1 MQSYSTTWLLVL
13 FCICSI
19 NSFAQNSNNIDQVT
33 VKGYVVDTNT
43 NAPLEFATIAVYDLP
58 DSSLIGG
65 GLTELDGSFEVQ
77 VNRGNNFIQIEY
89 ISYTT
94 MTINPI
100 PTPEGGNIVDLGDI
114 PMEAESALLDDIE
127 IVAERSET
135 VFALD
140 KKIFTV
146 GKDLANRGGTAE
158 EILDNVPSVTVDID
172 GNVSLRGNSGV
183 RIFINGRPSSLAG
196 AGNSNGLRS
205 LSANL
210 IESIE
215 VITNPSARYEA
226 EGTAGIIN
234 IILKKNQSGGLNGA
248 IDVNGGYPARAGA
261 SANLNYRKDK
271 LNWFVNYGL
280 NYNSNPGGGYTVQ
293 DQLLSNAA
301 EFENRQFSI
310 QNRNQTRTGLS
321 NSYRFGADYFFS
333 ENEQL
338 TASFLYRRSD
348 EDNFSTLEYRDY
360 FGNVNGMGIDP
371 LWNQSI
377 DFLKSQDYDNI
388 ENQLAE
394 EDLRDI
400 IVRTDDET
408 EDEKN
413 LEYSLNY
420 KKEFSS
426 REHTLNATVQF
437 REKSE
442 TEGSFFE
449 NTDVINDETVLL
461 QRSNNSEGDETWF
474 IKMDYVHPLGKD
486 HKWETGILTT
496 FRQIRNDFLVEENTE
511 NGWMSLP
518 GLSNNFV
525 YDEDV
530 QAAYFIYGNTIK
542 KFSYQMGIRGEHT
555 LINTQL
561 LQTEDNSEN
570 KRDFFSLFPSG
581 TLSYNFSEKT
591 AVQLSYSRRIRRP
604 RFWDLNPFFTFS
616 DNRNFFSGN
625 PSVNPQFTDSYELG
639 QIQYWDDVSLSGSI
653 FYRQT
658 QSSIQRINT
667 VDNFAGTTLRVPI
680 NLGTEHDIGL
690 DVSFAYSGL
699 KWLRIDGNFNLFRN
713 ELTLDSNETDAAVF
727 DYYTTVREYEGSF
740 SEFGNQYAYQLQPFS
755 NITWN
760 GRLTARFTFF
770 DSDLQIRTNYRA
782 PRASAQG
789 QRRGIASVDLGWSK
803 DFLNNKLTVTLSVR
817 DLFNSRKRNGFTLL
831 DDFFQQSEFQW
842 RSRYS
847 NLSFSY
853 RINQKKN
860 NRGRSNSDRGDFEGG
875 EF

>member
-1 MQSYSTTWLLVL
+1 MQTNSLILLVL
-13 FCICSI
+13 VFCLAFG
-19 NSFAQNSNNIDQVT
+19 NSYSQNNTSDQLV
-33 VKGYVVDTNT
+33 VKGRIIDANT
-43 NAPLEFATIAVYDLP
+43 ESPLEFATVALYSLP
-58 DSSLIGG
+58 DSTIIGG
-65 GLTELDGSFEVQ
+65 GLSEINGTFEIIADRRNAFLQ
-77 VNRGNNFIQIEY
+77 VEF
-89 ISYTT
+89 ISYSTIS
-94 MTINPI
+94 INPL
-100 PTPEGGNIVDLGDI
+100 PVPEGGNIVDLGDLEMN
-114 PMEAESALLDDIE
+114 PESALLDDIE

-140 KKIFTV
+140 KKVFTV

-183 RIFINGRPSSLAG
+183 RIFINGRPSGLAG
-196 AGNSNGLRS
+196 AGNANGLRS

-210 IESIE
+210 IEKVE

-234 IILKKNQSGGLNGA
+234 IILRKNDAGGFNGA
-248 IDVNGGYPARAGA
+248 IDLSGGYPERAGA

-280 NYNSNPGGGYTVQ
+280 NYNENPGGGFTVQ
-293 DQLLSNAA
+293 DQFLANAND
-301 EFENRQFSI
+301 FENRQFSV
-310 QNRNQTRTGLS
+310 QDRAQTRTGLS

-348 EDNFSTLEYRDY
+348 EDNFSTIEYRDY
-360 FGNVNGMGIDP
+360 LSNVSDLAFEP
-371 LWNQSI
+371 LWNQNQ
-377 DFLKSQDYDNI
+377 DFLKSQDFDNI
-388 ENQLAE
+388 EENISSQF
-394 EDLRDI
+394 LRQI
-400 IVRTDDET
+400 IERTDDET

-449 NTDVINDETVLL
+449 NKDILNNETTLL
-461 QRSNNSEGDETWF
+461 QRSNNDEGDETWF

-511 NGWMSLP
+511 NGWISLP

-530 QAAYFIYGNTIK
+530 QAAYFIYGNTID
-542 KFSYQMGIRGEHT
+542 KFSYQMGLRGEHT

-561 LQTEDNSEN
+561 LQSEDNSEN
-570 KRDFFSLFPSG
+570 KRDFFNLFPSG
-581 TLSYNFSEKT
+581 TLSYNFNEKT
-591 AVQLSYSRRIRRP
+591 ALQLSYSRRIRRP

-616 DNRNFFSGN
+616 DDRNFFSGN

-639 QIQYWDDVSLSGSI
+639 QIQYWEDVSVSSSI

-658 QSSIQRINT
+658 KSSIQRINT
-667 VDNFAGTTLRVPI
+667 VDNFAATTLRVPI
-680 NLGTEHDIGL
+680 NLGTEDDIGL
-690 DVSFAYSGL
+690 DVSIAYSGL
-699 KWLRIDGNFNLFRN
+699 KWLRLDGNFNVFRN
-713 ELTLDSNETDAAVF
+713 ELSLDANETNSAVF
-727 DYYTTVREYEGSF
+727 DYYTTVREFEGSF
-740 SEFGNQYAYQLQPFS
+740 DEFQNQYSFELEPFS

-760 GRLTARFTFF
+760 GRITARFTFF
-770 DSDLQIRTNYRA
+770 KSDLQIRTNYRA
-782 PRASAQG
+782 PRATAQG
-789 QRRGIASVDLGWSK
+789 RRRAIGSVDVGWSK

-817 DLFNSRKRNGFTLL
+817 DLFNSRRRNGFTLL
-831 DDFFQQSEFQW
+831 DDFFQHGEFQW
-842 RSRYS
+842 RSRFT

-853 RINQKKN
+853 RINQKKSN
-860 NRGRSNSDRGDFEGG
+860 KRSGAGGGNYEGG
-875 EF
+875 EY